1 MNELQLFSKE
11 NDDLKGIV
19 FVFDSEIINEDHK
32 KKLIDIINDLNGVSF
47 IINLENFIQYI
58 KWWVLCIKS
67 HTI

>member
-11 NDDLKGIV
+11 NDDLNGIV

-47 IINLENFIQYI
+47 IIN
-58 KWWVLCIKS
+58 
-67 HTI
+67 